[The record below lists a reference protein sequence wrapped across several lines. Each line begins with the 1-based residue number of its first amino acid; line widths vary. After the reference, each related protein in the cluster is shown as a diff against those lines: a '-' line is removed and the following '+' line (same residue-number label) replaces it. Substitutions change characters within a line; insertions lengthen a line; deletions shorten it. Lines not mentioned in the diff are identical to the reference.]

1 MIPRVIMH
9 VAASIDGR
17 IDWGIS
23 PNNPYYDVIRSFH
36 ADLDLVG
43 SATMLSAP
51 VPDDPQAVYGEAYD
65 AWANDPARPMLAI
78 VDSRGQVRN
87 WHLLRKLPWWR
98 AQVALCSEFTPA
110 EYLQY
115 LQGIGVEYVV
125 TGKDKVDLRQALEE
139 LNARYGTQVVRADC
153 GGTLNGV
160 LLRAG
165 LVTDVS
171 VIVNPSLVGGTSPRT
186 MFAAPDLPSEEG
198 VVRLKLLSVEKLNDE
213 FAWLRYEVCR

>member
-9 VAASIDGR
+9 VAASLDGR

-23 PNNPYYDVIRSFH
+23 PNSPYYDVIRSFH
-36 ADLDLVG
+36 ADLDLTG
-43 SATMLSAP
+43 SATMLAAP
-51 VPDDPQAVYGEAYD
+51 LPDDPQAALGELYE

-87 WHLLRKLPWWR
+87 WQVLKKQPFWR
-98 AQVALCSEFTPA
+98 AQVALCSESTPA

-115 LQGIGVEYVV
+115 LHGIDIDYVV
-125 TGKDKVDLRQALEE
+125 AGREKVDLPRALEE

-186 MFAAPDLPSEEG
+186 MFAAPDLTSEEG
-198 VVRLKLLSVEKLNDE
+198 VIRLKLLSVEKLNNE
-213 FAWLRYEVCR
+213 FAWLRYDVCG